1 MDEISIN
8 RTCPKCGG
16 SINVGN
22 EMFIKGAKINLKEF
36 LASNSVGGAIGK
48 FAGSELIDKTI
59 EVVFAGSEFVDKTI
73 DSLLGRSKAVCEK
86 CGYKWTK
93 SDEIE
98 TLKTS
103 IKECVAK
110 TIEEQ
115 PRDCTQFYSSMK
127 QLDSLINSIQSAESK
142 DLDKDFLLWD
152 AYRTKGLL
160 YFHKSA
166 NYLGEL
172 LETDDLEWNEFY
184 SFRDHA
190 LSATDES
197 FNYIDNCSYRKSYS
211 TELYAR
217 ITYQDALALTHP
229 ELYTDVFTIL
239 LGALMNDD
247 QERNIKINDF
257 LYETKNTMVKAWTPD
272 EYGDCGFQFT
282 RNIEYDDRKIIFI
295 AKSEQDV
302 AGYWDRTDSINYIF
316 TPDCIPPDIK
326 FPLGRP
332 NVNTLYIANPVKSD
346 EYIPYDNHEQA
357 LFGDKIR
364 ELRRLLRSLGATEIT
379 FTSMR
384 GASIE
389 EIEKRT
395 FSVNAGGHYKIH
407 KASGGVSVGN
417 RQVQKRSANQKV
429 DYIEKLDPDKYPVLP
444 DDLYWFDSDPEWK
457 DIVEARLHHNQ
468 LHFEQSIS
476 TNQVSSLDKQTQ
488 LDVNAAYENLIFCIN
503 ANYHREREFHVKTT
517 QETMWRITAEFK
529 PLSEFVTS
537 DSVETAQKNFTR
549 NEQKYITAVK
559 RYLGEGG
566 ISERDRQKLNLL
578 LKPLGISKEHADEL
592 EASLVPHLSE
602 GEKDYLEAV
611 SVYKEDGIINESDR
625 LTLEE
630 IRVAYSI
637 SENRARQLESM
648 V

>member
-1 MDEISIN
+1 MIMNENNII
-8 RTCPKCGG
+8 RVCPKCGG
-16 SINVGN
+16 QIVSTLGTLGN
-22 EMFIKGAKINLKEF
+22 EVLATGLKYGKKVLLGGF
-36 LASNSVGGAIGK
+36 L
-48 FAGSELIDKTI
+48 GSSLLDDYIDNR
-59 EVVFAGSEFVDKTI
+59 I
-73 DSLLGRSKAVCEK
+73 DSALGDKSVCEK
-86 CGYKWTK
+86 CGYVWTNT
-93 SDEIE
+93 DEIE
-98 TLKTS
+98 AS
-103 IKECVAK
+103 IESIREDVAEIIEKQPNECA
-110 TIEEQ
+110 
-115 PRDCTQFYSSMK
+115 QFYSTIK
-127 QLDSLINSIQSAESK
+127 ELDDLINSIHRDESK

-166 NYLGEL
+166 YYLGEL

-384 GASIE
+384 GASIKE
-389 EIEKRT
+389 LEKKALG
-395 FSVNAGGHYKIH
+395 VNVEGSYAGQ
-407 KASGGVSVGN
+407 KASGGFSTSN
-417 RQVQKRSANQKV
+417 RQEQKRSANQTV
-429 DYIEKLDPDKYPVLP
+429 DFIEKLNPDKYPVLA
-444 DDLYWFDSDPEWK
+444 DDLHWFDSDPEWK
-457 DIVEARLHHNQ
+457 DIVEARLYHNQ

-476 TNQVSSLDKQTQ
+476 TNQVSSLDKQSQ
-488 LDVNAAYENLIFCIN
+488 LDVNAAYENLMFSIN
-503 ANYHREREFHVKTT
+503 ANFHRESEFHVKTT
-517 QETMWRITAEFK
+517 EDTMWRITANFK
-529 PLSEFVTS
+529 PLSEFENS
-537 DSVETAQKNFTR
+537 DSVETAQKGFTR

>member
-22 EMFIKGAKINLKEF
+22 EMFIKGAKINLKEY
-36 LASNSVGGAIGK
+36 LASNSVGGAIGA

-166 NYLGEL
+166 YYLGEL

-184 SFRDHA
+184 NFRNQA
-190 LSATDES
+190 LSATEES

-217 ITYQDALALTHP
+217 ITYQDAIMNP

-239 LGALMNDD
+239 LGALTHDD
-247 QERNIKINDF
+247 QERNAEIFDV
-257 LYETKNTMVKAWTPD
+257 LYETKNSMIKAWMPD
-272 EYGDCGFQFT
+272 EYGDCRVQFT
-282 RNIEYDDRKIIFI
+282 KDIEYDCRKIIFI

-302 AGYWDRTDSINYIF
+302 AGYWDRTDSVNYIF
-316 TPDCIPPDIK
+316 TPDCIPPDII

-332 NVNTLYIANPVKSD
+332 NVNTLYIANPAKSD
-346 EYIPYDNHEQA
+346 EYIPYDNHEQI
-357 LFGDKIR
+357 LFNDKIR
-364 ELRRLLRSLGATEIT
+364 DLKRLLRSLGATEIT
-379 FTSMR
+379 FTSMK

-389 EIEKRT
+389 EIEKST

-407 KASGGVSVGN
+407 KASCGVSVGN
-417 RQVQKRSANQKV
+417 RQEQKRSAYQKV

-444 DDLYWFDSDPEWK
+444 DDLYWFESDPEWK

-517 QETMWRITAEFK
+517 EETMWRITAEFK

-566 ISERDRQKLNLL
+566 LSERDRQKLNLL

-602 GEKDYLEAV
+602 GEKEYLKAV
-611 SVYKEDGIINESDR
+611 RVYKEDGIINESDR